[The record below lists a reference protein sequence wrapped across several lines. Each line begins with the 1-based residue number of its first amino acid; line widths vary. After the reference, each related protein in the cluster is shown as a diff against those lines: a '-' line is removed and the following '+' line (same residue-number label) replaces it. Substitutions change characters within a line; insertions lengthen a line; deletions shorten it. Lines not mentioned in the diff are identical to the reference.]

1 MTEKLQHIAFIM
13 DGNSTWAKSLNK
25 PIMDGY
31 LKGMQNLA
39 DTVLALKKHNVKYA
53 TFYVFSSENWQRPSA
68 WISSFMQ
75 LAKRFIQHDQ
85 AIKRLLNAKARL
97 NIIGDTTKLD
107 NDLKDIL
114 NTYVEKTKN
123 NEGINVQLAI
133 SYGGRD
139 EIVRSARRILDQR
152 LDFTE
157 DNFSKNMDTNGIP
170 DPELIIRTSG
180 KQRLSNFLLWQAS
193 YSELYFTDKKWPDFN
208 EKDLAIAID
217 DYSKRKRTYGK

>member
-1 MTEKLQHIAFIM
+1 
-13 DGNSTWAKSLNK
+13 
-25 PIMDGY
+25 MDGY
-31 LKGMQNLA
+31 LKGMQNLV

-68 WISSFMQ
+68 WIRSFMQ
-75 LAKRFIQHDQ
+75 LAKKFIQHDQ

-107 NDLKDIL
+107 ADINDIL
-114 NTYVEKTKN
+114 NTYVERTKN

-139 EIVRSARRILDQR
+139 EIVRSAIRILDKK

-157 DNFSKNMDTNGIP
+157 DNFSNNMDTQGIP

-208 EKDLAIAID
+208 EKDLAIAIE
-217 DYSKRKRTYGK
+217 DYSKRERTYGK